1 MVYGVNI
8 HSTGTKTAAGKL
20 KCSKLI
26 SITNIC
32 YQLVLIL
39 HPQVFVMAKIRQRKN
54 STRKETIIETAARL
68 FRERGFSATSMRDLA
83 EQVGVEAASLYNHI
97 SSKAEILQEL
107 CFKVANKFM
116 SHIDKVDAA
125 DMRAIK
131 KIEAVLRFHIQQM
144 VHHYEEVYV
153 SDREW
158 KHLTDPYLSNIQTQ
172 RRVYRQR
179 IASIIEEGIKKNEIK
194 KIDAPT
200 AVLIMLHAVSGIESW
215 HRSKQKI
222 TGEVLEENMIAIL
235 IGGLQNK

>member
-1 MVYGVNI
+1 
-8 HSTGTKTAAGKL
+8 
-20 KCSKLI
+20 
-26 SITNIC
+26 
-32 YQLVLIL
+32 
-39 HPQVFVMAKIRQRKN
+39 MAKIRQRKN

-116 SHIDKVDAA
+116 SHIDKVDAE
-125 DMRAIK
+125 DISSIK

-158 KHLTDPYLSNIQTQ
+158 KHLEEPYLSNFQNQ
-172 RRVYRQR
+172 RRSYRKR
-179 IASIIEEGIKKNEIK
+179 FASIIENGIQKNEIK
-194 KIDAPT
+194 KIDAST
-200 AVLIMLHAVSGIESW
+200 AVLIILHAVSGIESW
-215 HRSKQKI
+215 HRSKEKI
-222 TGEVLEENMIAIL
+222 NGEELENNMVAIMTD
-235 IGGLQNK
+235 GLRKTV

>member
-1 MVYGVNI
+1 
-8 HSTGTKTAAGKL
+8 
-20 KCSKLI
+20 
-26 SITNIC
+26 
-32 YQLVLIL
+32 
-39 HPQVFVMAKIRQRKN
+39 MAKIRQRKN

-116 SHIDKVDAA
+116 SHIEKVDAS
-125 DMRAIK
+125 DISSIK

-144 VHHYEEVYV
+144 LNHYEEVYV

-179 IASIIEEGIKKNEIK
+179 IASIIEDGIRKNEIK

-222 TGEVLEENMIAIL
+222 SGEVLEENMIAIL

>member
-1 MVYGVNI
+1 
-8 HSTGTKTAAGKL
+8 
-20 KCSKLI
+20 
-26 SITNIC
+26 
-32 YQLVLIL
+32 
-39 HPQVFVMAKIRQRKN
+39 MAKIRQRKN

-116 SHIDKVDAA
+116 SHIDKVDAE
-125 DMRAIK
+125 DIPAIK
-131 KIEAVLRFHIQQM
+131 KIEAILRFLIQQM

-172 RRVYRQR
+172 RRAYRQR

-215 HRSKQKI
+215 HRSKEKI
-222 TGEVLEENMIAIL
+222 SGEVLEENMVAIL